1 LKVDMAVQGLAGA
14 VTMEGA
20 TRSEPGA
27 ATPALLALSGVSHAF
42 GARKVLDDVAFEV
55 RRGELFGLLGPNG
68 SGKSTILRVLTGLLE
83 PDQARVELSG
93 RPVPPGGRA
102 LRERLGVVFQA
113 PSLDAR
119 LGADENL
126 ALSGALYGLGG
137 AELRERVQQ
146 ALDFAQ
152 LGERAHERVA
162 DFSGG
167 MRRRLELAR
176 ALLHGPELLLM
187 DEPTSGLDETSFRR
201 TWERIE
207 ELRAQR
213 GLTVVFTTHRPEEAA
228 LCDRVVVIDQG
239 RVVAIDTPEAL
250 RRRVSGDILTLEA
263 DEPEALCALIA
274 ERFELAATVVDG
286 KVVLER
292 ERGHELIPRLV
303 EGLPAG
309 RIRSLSMHRP
319 TLADVFVKLTGHS
332 LRQEASE

>member
-1 LKVDMAVQGLAGA
+1 
-14 VTMEGA
+14 
-20 TRSEPGA
+20 
-27 ATPALLALSGVSHAF
+27 
-42 GARKVLDDVAFEV
+42 
-55 RRGELFGLLGPNG
+55 
-68 SGKSTILRVLTGLLE
+68 VLTGLLE
-83 PDQARVELSG
+83 PDHARIELGG
-93 RPVPPGGRA
+93 RGVTPGGRA

-137 AELRERVQQ
+137 DELRARVHQ

-152 LGERAHERVA
+152 LGERARERVG

-176 ALLHGPELLLM
+176 ALMHGPELLLM
-187 DEPTSGLDETSFRR
+187 DEPTTGLDETSFRR
-201 TWERIE
+201 TWERIQA
-207 ELRAQR
+207 LRAGR
-213 GLTVVFTTHRPEEAA
+213 GLTVLFTTHRPEEAQ
-228 LCDRVVVIDQG
+228 LCDRVAVIDQG

-263 DEPEALCALIA
+263 DEPEALCALIT
-274 ERFELAATVVDG
+274 ERFELPARVVDG
-286 KVVLER
+286 RVVLER

-303 EGLPAG
+303 EGLPVG